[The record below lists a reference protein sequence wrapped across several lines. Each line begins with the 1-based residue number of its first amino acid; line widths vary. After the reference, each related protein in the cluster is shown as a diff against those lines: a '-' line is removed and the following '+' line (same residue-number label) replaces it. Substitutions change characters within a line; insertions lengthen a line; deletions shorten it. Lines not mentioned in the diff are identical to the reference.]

1 MLSRNAQGKQR
12 ASMNLSL
19 LMQNHEHEGG
29 KNNTTLWNQK
39 PIEFVF
45 LNSKIRFAN
54 FSTLGLTEYKNIL
67 TPDV

>member
-1 MLSRNAQGKQR
+1 
-12 ASMNLSL
+12 MNLSL

-39 PIEFVF
+39 PIEIVF
-45 LNSKIRFAN
+45 LNSKIGFAN